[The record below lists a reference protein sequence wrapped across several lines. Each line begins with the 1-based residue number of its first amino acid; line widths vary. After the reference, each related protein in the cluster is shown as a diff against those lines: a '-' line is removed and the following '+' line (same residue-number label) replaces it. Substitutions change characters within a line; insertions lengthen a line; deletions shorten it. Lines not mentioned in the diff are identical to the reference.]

1 MQYLQPDVMV
11 LLKQFVHI
19 SAQRFRFRVFAVASS
34 FHIRWHKWIPR
45 LWAERMMDLKV
56 AKSKSGKITENL
68 RFFSRVPVITIC
80 QFDRKLLLYIYILR
94 TTKKICELTI
104 V

>member
-34 FHIRWHKWIPR
+34 FHIR
-45 LWAERMMDLKV
+45 
-56 AKSKSGKITENL
+56 
-68 RFFSRVPVITIC
+68 
-80 QFDRKLLLYIYILR
+80 
-94 TTKKICELTI
+94 
-104 V
+104 